1 MAKTARKVSAQNAVV
16 VPEKRKSD
24 KFRSW
29 NETEEI
35 KDETFATILQRI
47 ANGETLTKI
56 CNSSDEFPNAATFL
70 GYVGKDPILAK
81 QYARAM
87 EIRADIIAETIVDI
101 ADDENNVAKARNRIE
116 ARRWHNEKLAPK
128 KYGAKVLS
136 ENYSNINIRSKLD
149 FTLLPSDVREKL
161 KFALMKQI
169 EASKVDS

>member
-1 MAKTARKVSAQNAVV
+1 MAKTARKVAASSSVV
-16 VPEKRKSD
+16 VPEKRQSD

-29 NETEEI
+29 NESEEI
-35 KDETFATILQRI
+35 KAETFSAILKRI
-47 ANGETLTKI
+47 ANGETLTKV
-56 CNSSDEFPNAATFL
+56 CNSSEDFPNAATFL
-70 GYVGKDPILAK
+70 GYVAKDPILAK

-136 ENYSNINIRSKLD
+136 ENYSNINIRQKLD
-149 FTLLPSDVREKL
+149 FTLLPADVREKL
-161 KFALMKQI
+161 KFALMKQVT
-169 EASKVDS
+169 ASKADD